1 MTRNPRTARYV
12 VGRERP
18 AGWDHAVRLL
28 HGAQPL
34 QAATALCGATVKLA
48 PSGGGVLPWAP
59 GRTACGAC
67 RTRYL
72 EDQK

>member
-1 MTRNPRTARYV
+1 MTTRYG

-18 AGWDHAVRLL
+18 AGWDHAVRLPFR
-28 HGAQPL
+28 AQPL
-34 QAATALCGATVKLA
+34 QAATALCGAAVKLV
-48 PSGGGVLPWAP
+48 PSAGRVLPWAP
-59 GRTACGAC
+59 GRTACAAC

>member
-1 MTRNPRTARYV
+1 MSTRRSFG

-34 QAATALCGATVKLA
+34 QTATALCGANVKLV
-48 PSGGGVLPWAP
+48 PSGGGVLAWAP
-59 GRTACGAC
+59 GRTACDSC
-67 RTRYL
+67 RTHYYREL
-72 EDQK
+72 S